1 MGVVAAVALLA
12 LPFVE
17 LYTIVQIAHAIGV
30 LDTLALL
37 VLVSFGGAYV
47 VKREGLATW
56 RRIREQLANQQV
68 PGKAVIDGFLILFA
82 GALLL
87 IPGFLTDAVGLLL
100 LLPPVRAGARA
111 IARWLLARRVDS
123 RIVRRF

>member
-1 MGVVAAVALLA
+1 MVVVAAVALLA

-17 LYTIVQIAHAIGV
+17 LYLIVQIAHAIGV

-37 VLVSFGGAYV
+37 VLVSVGGAQLV
-47 VKREGLATW
+47 RHQGLATW
-56 RRIREQLANQQV
+56 RRIREQVANSEL
-68 PGKAVIDGFLILFA
+68 PGKAVIDGFLILLA

-87 IPGFLTDAVGLLL
+87 IPGFLTDAIGLLL

-111 IARWLLARRVDS
+111 VARWLLAWRMET